1 MSGRFAGKVAIVT
14 GGATGIGRATALRL
28 AREGASVVL
37 TTSRNRDALDATVA
51 EIRENGGEATGLVA
65 DAARDEDA
73 AATVAAALEAFGR
86 LDVVVANA
94 AWFQPS
100 APAHEMPD
108 DDWDRALAVDLKGVF
123 LAAKHGIPAMLETA
137 GRGAI
142 VNVSSINSTVHAPG
156 LPAYSAAKGGVDAL
170 TRQMA
175 LEYGPRGVR
184 VNAVNP
190 GLIAVETV
198 RAFLDAHPDEVAAAR
213 ECVPLDR
220 AGNPE
225 DVAGAIAFLASDD
238 ASYISGATL
247 PVDGGLAIQSA
258 MAVVRPGLRRGW
270 REGHVEITTNDPV
283 DTKGESR

>member
-1 MSGRFAGKVAIVT
+1 MSGRFAGRVAIVT
-14 GGATGIGRATALRL
+14 GAATGIGRATARRL
-28 AREGASVVL
+28 AREGARVVL
-37 TTSRNRDALDATVA
+37 TTSRNRAALDATVA
-51 EIRENGGEATGLVA
+51 AIRSDGGEATGLLA
-65 DAARDEDA
+65 DASRADDA
-73 AATVAAALEAFGR
+73 AATVATALGTFGR

-100 APAHEMPD
+100 APAHRLPED
-108 DDWDRALAVDLKGVF
+108 AWDRALAVDLKGVF

-170 TRQMA
+170 TRQLA
-175 LEYGPRGVR
+175 LEYGPRGIR

-198 RAFLDAHPDEVAAAR
+198 RALLDADPDEAAAAR

-220 AGNPE
+220 AGDPE
-225 DVAGAIAFLASDD
+225 DVAGAIAYLASDD
-238 ASYISGATL
+238 AAYVTGVTL

-270 REGHVEITTNDPV
+270 REGHVEIVRSGPA
-283 DTKGESR
+283 